1 MRCSLVLHCGLPLG
15 TPQMRLAQAIDG
27 PLCALFDAL
36 QTRPRLRLGLHLG
49 GHILDYLL
57 RQRSERLVQ
66 LVGLVQRDQVEL
78 VGGGYYDPILC
89 ALPKRSAQ
97 AHLDRTHQFF
107 EEQLRLRLTGAWLPE
122 QVFEPALVPLL
133 ARSGYDYVLMPCD
146 PIDAAGVNTEELD
159 GPLRLEQG
167 GSQLLGLAAERG
179 NESELVRRLDAWTS
193 KAQSGRKLL
202 VWTGDLLSLSPDR
215 QAMPKGA
222 QIDRFLA
229 DLDAVA
235 FFEFEL
241 PKQVAADDPGPLVY
255 PGLGSHREMGTW
267 SLPVQ
272 AGRRRARIL
281 DSAAKKGGREGL
293 PLLAGGRWSSFLGR
307 YYEAGQM
314 HSRALR
320 LADRIDQAQ
329 LPLCWRERMWTSLLQ
344 AQGHEAFQHGDR
356 SGIYNPILRQA
367 VHGRLRDLEDYLDHL
382 EAAAQGDPKQL
393 NDTRVRRRELL
404 PDGTQAIV
412 LSGTRGHWTVCPK
425 YGGALVGL
433 ELPGL
438 PWDLVHSMGRY
449 PEFYD
454 EHGENRGPKWSL
466 SERFVHQLD
475 DIFTEQFIGDFSLSS
490 YAQKSSDAHLEL
502 QANASIGATPNVSI
516 NKRYMLSH
524 SGSEMQIKLAIKAPE
539 NHALRG
545 YLVETLYLSLPP
557 GEGNKVRLGDVV
569 GAWDEPLRGQAANIQ
584 FAAPSA
590 RLQMSMV
597 LPQTV
602 EVITQPVYVEHRDR
616 GAMRSTLQGIE
627 IMAAIPLQLGSGSR
641 WDGDLVLRAVKR

>member
-15 TPQMRLAQAIDG
+15 TPKLRLEQAIDG
-27 PLCALFDAL
+27 PLCALLDAL
-36 QTRPRLRLGLHLG
+36 QTRPRLHLGLHLG

-57 RQRSERLVQ
+57 RRRSERLVQ
-66 LVGLVQRDQVEL
+66 LVGLVQSGQVEL
-78 VGGGYYDPILC
+78 IGGGYYDPILS

-97 AHLDRTHQFF
+97 AQLDRTDQFF
-107 EEQLRLRLTGAWLPE
+107 DEQLRLKLVGAWLPE
-122 QVFEPALVPLL
+122 QVFEPSLVPLL
-133 ARSGYDYVLMPCD
+133 AESGYDYVLVPCD

-159 GPLRLEQG
+159 RPLRLEQG
-167 GSQLLGLAAERG
+167 GAQLFGLAAERG
-179 NESELVRRLDAWTS
+179 DEQQLVRRLDGWIS
-193 KAQSGRKLL
+193 KAQAGRKLL
-202 VWTGDLLSLSPDR
+202 VWNGDLLALSPDR

-222 QIDRFLA
+222 QIERFLS
-229 DLDAVA
+229 DLDAVS

-241 PKQVAADDPGPLVY
+241 PKHVAASEPGPLVY
-255 PGLGSHREMGTW
+255 PGLGSHRSMGTW

-281 DSAAKKGGREGL
+281 ESAAKKGGREGL
-293 PLLAGGRWSSFLGR
+293 PLLAGGRWSSFLAR
-307 YYEAGQM
+307 YFEAGQM

-320 LADRIDQAQ
+320 LADRIESAQ
-329 LPLCWRERMWTSLLQ
+329 LPSSWRERMWTSLLQ

-393 NDTRVRRRELL
+393 NEIRKRSRELL

-412 LSGTRGHWTVCPK
+412 LSGTRGHWTVCPE

-438 PWDLVHSMGRY
+438 PWDLVHSMSRY
-449 PEFYD
+449 PESYD
-454 EHGENRGPKWSL
+454 DHGEARGPKWYL
-466 SERFVHQLD
+466 CERFVPQVD
-475 DIFTEQFIGDFSLSS
+475 DLFNSNFMGDFSLLNYVEKQSE
-490 YAQKSSDAHLEL
+490 AHLEL
-502 QANASIGATPNVSI
+502 QVSGPIGATPKVSI
-516 NKRYMLSH
+516 NKRFNLSH
-524 SGSEMQIKLAIKAPE
+524 SGSEMQIKLSIKSPE

-545 YLVETLYLSLPP
+545 FLVETLYLSLPP
-557 GEGNKVRLGDVV
+557 GEGNKVRLGDLV
-569 GAWDEPLRGQAANIQ
+569 GAWDEPLRGEAASIQ

-590 RLQMSMV
+590 RLQLSMV

-641 WDGDLVLRAVKR
+641 WEGDFVLRAIKR